1 MLYLFFKITLN
12 IFIILFI
19 KDIKNKTIEKNSS
32 FENYLCLTL
41 NKLCYS
47 KINYNCSNEQ
57 FSNRNFYENIEEYK
71 KNINILLNIKKTKI
85 ENIFLLLAIM
95 PILKNNSTILYKI
108 NNKDIFNLFK
118 KIFINKKI
126 KNKIVKIC
134 ENDFHYFNEN
144 FYHFLRYKWELIPKK
159 IILNNLRFII
169 NNFYNES
176 CLEIFDKSLNLN
188 FKFFIKKEKNKLS
201 SNDIN
206 NLFSKFFVYLFNF
219 IVK

>member
-1 MLYLFFKITLN
+1 MLYLFIKIILN

-19 KDIKNKTIEKNSS
+19 KDIKNKIVEKNSS
-32 FENYLCLTL
+32 FENYLCFTL
-41 NKLCYS
+41 NKFFYS
-47 KINYNCSNEQ
+47 KENYNCSNEQ
-57 FSNRNFYENIEEYK
+57 FLNRNFYDDIEEYK
-71 KNINILLNIKKTKI
+71 KNINILLSIKKTKI

-126 KNKIVKIC
+126 KNKIIKIY
-134 ENDFHYFNEN
+134 ENDFHYFNKN
-144 FYHFLRYKWELIPKK
+144 FNHFLNYKWEFIPKK
-159 IILNNLRFII
+159 IILNNLRYII

-188 FKFFIKKEKNKLS
+188 FKYFIKKEKNKLS